1 METIKM
7 ELLSDIARVT
17 IQKGSKPYESM
28 IGCDL
33 ISRIKQEDPKPKSY
47 KKIKSN
53 NRKKKNKSIY

>member
-1 METIKM
+1 ME
-7 ELLSDIARVT
+7 LSDIARVT
-17 IQKGSKPYESM
+17 IRKGSKPYESM